1 MRPPQGVR
9 SGHARADLRAARLL
23 ELAYFGAMVEAGL
36 GYTPFLGALTGARA
50 AAITVALV
58 TGHHAP
64 GRAAMAAQLPQQP
77 DQDSRNILS

>member
-1 MRPPQGVR
+1 
-9 SGHARADLRAARLL
+9 
-23 ELAYFGAMVEAGL
+23 MVEAGL